1 MQSEA
6 ERLHFAAA
14 AAAKLY
20 GRRLVLFFSEDE
32 RDAAWMCVIDRSDD
46 CCIGGKS
53 LVGEV
58 PVFGNALL

>member
-14 AAAKLY
+14 AKVY
-20 GRRLVLFFSEDE
+20 GRRLLVLFFSEDE

>member
-1 MQSEA
+1 LLLLLLLNFMA
-6 ERLHFAAA
+6 D
-14 AAAKLY
+14 
-20 GRRLVLFFSEDE
+20 VLFCVFFSEDE

-58 PVFGNALL
+58 PAFGNALL